1 MIFSIT
7 ISITCSTSSLAPAC
21 AFSPSSGFL
30 QSTGTLHVGAIG
42 TVQPRGPPPKH
53 CHKQPRNTPLSDVT
67 IRPAEAKDEARWR
80 ELWAGYIKFYRASVS
95 DEITTNTWSRILD
108 PQSNIGALVAVR
120 AGVVIGFCNYL
131 FHDNTWSMQPIC
143 YLQDLFVDPA
153 ARGGGAA
160 KALILACEEQAK
172 QNGAFRIYWQT
183 QEYNAA
189 ARSLYDTITP
199 RSSFIVY
206 RKNV

>member
-1 MIFSIT
+1 M
-7 ISITCSTSSLAPAC
+7 
-21 AFSPSSGFL
+21 
-30 QSTGTLHVGAIG
+30 GTAM
-42 TVQPRGPPPKH
+42 TD
-53 CHKQPRNTPLSDVT
+53 TT

-80 ELWAGYIKFYRASVS
+80 DLWAGYIKFYRASVS
-95 DEITTNTWSRILD
+95 EEVTANTWKQILD
-108 PQSNIGALVAVR
+108 PKSNIAALVAVR
-120 AGVVIGFCNYL
+120 DGVVIGICNYL
-131 FHDNTWSMQPIC
+131 FHDNTWSTKPIC
-143 YLQDLFVDPA
+143 YLQDLFVDPK

-160 KALILACEEQAK
+160 KALILACEEKAK
-172 QNGAFRIYWQT
+172 EKGAFRLYWQT